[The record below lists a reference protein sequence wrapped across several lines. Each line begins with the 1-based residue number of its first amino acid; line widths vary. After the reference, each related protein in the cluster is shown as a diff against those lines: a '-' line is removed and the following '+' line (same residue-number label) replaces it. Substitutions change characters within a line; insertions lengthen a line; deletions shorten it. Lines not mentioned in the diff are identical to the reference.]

1 MLVYFDEIPPLGR
14 DFAWLIT
21 TLEADTDCTLDAPL
35 EAHCHIDPA
44 GQGSVHIEGRLR
56 GVVTLGCDRCL
67 VSYLLQLDTSFQV
80 KAMVHSVDMESQ
92 RPGILESG
100 LEDFETVACETP
112 CIHLDELMRQQLLLA
127 LPEKRLCCSDCACRD
142 RGAMHARR
150 QASNRRIDQPVRES
164 GHGSL
169 IAQHAVSIGIHGDH
183 PVAVQPNHAIQAGAQ
198 RPTKN
203 PHYRVRVLHVCF
215 AIGRDGRI

>member
-100 LEDFETVACETP
+100 LENFETVACETP

-127 LPEKRLCCSDCACRD
+127 LPEKRLCCSDCAGLCPHC
-142 RGAMHARR
+142 GV
-150 QASNRRIDQPVRES
+150 NRNEEACECSQNAGQSPFAALA
-164 GHGSL
+164 GW
-169 IAQHAVSIGIHGDH
+169 
-183 PVAVQPNHAIQAGAQ
+183 VAKKRHN
-198 RPTKN
+198 N
-203 PHYRVRVLHVCF
+203 
-215 AIGRDGRI
+215 